1 MSLVHPGGEP
11 FIKYRKEE
19 TMKRLLALAVLL
31 VTFAGAQTT
40 YTLSEGSEARF
51 YIDEVLFGSDKTVEG
66 ITPDVTGDIQFDLA
80 NPATATVGTIT
91 INARTLVTDDD
102 RRNGQIQNRILQSAE
117 DQYQYI
123 TFEPT
128 SISGLPETAAVGDT
142 FNVQMTGNLTIRG
155 MTLEKTFDVAVTV
168 ASESELTG
176 LGTTTITHQEYELS
190 IPSVPIVASVED
202 EVRLEIAFNAV
213 AAN

>member
-1 MSLVHPGGEP
+1 
-11 FIKYRKEE
+11 
-19 TMKRLLALAVLL
+19 MKQFLAVAVLL
-31 VTFAGAQTT
+31 VAVSQAQTT
-40 YTLSEGSEARF
+40 YTLSEGSQARF
-51 YIDEVLFGSDKTVEG
+51 YINEVLFGSDKTVEG
-66 ITPDVTGDIQFDLA
+66 ITPDVAGEIQFDMA
-80 NPATATVGTIT
+80 SPSTATVGTIT
-91 INARTLVTDDD
+91 INARTLTTDDN

-128 SISGLPETAAVGDT
+128 SITGLPETVAVGDT

-155 MTLEKTFDVAVTV
+155 VTLEKTFDVAVTV
-168 ASESELTG
+168 ASESQLAG
-176 LGTTTITHQEYELS
+176 LGTTTITHQEFDLS

-202 EVRLEIAFNAV
+202 DVRLEIEFNAV

>member
-1 MSLVHPGGEP
+1 
-11 FIKYRKEE
+11 
-19 TMKRLLALAVLL
+19 MKKLLIFAVL
-31 VTFAGAQTT
+31 VVAFAQAQTT

-66 ITPDVTGDIQFDLA
+66 ITPDVAGEIQFDMA
-80 NPATATVGTIT
+80 NPAAATVSTIT
-91 INARTLVTDDD
+91 INARTLVTDDN

-128 SISGLPETAAVGDT
+128 SISGLPETVAVGDT

-155 MTLEKTFDVAVTV
+155 TTLEKTFDVAVTV
-168 ASESELTG
+168 ASETELTG
-176 LGTTTITHQEYELS
+176 LGTTTITHQEFDLS

-202 EVRLEIAFNAV
+202 EVRLELAFNAV

>member
-1 MSLVHPGGEP
+1 
-11 FIKYRKEE
+11 
-19 TMKRLLALAVLL
+19 MKKLLAFAVLF
-31 VTFAGAQTT
+31 VAFAQAQTT
-40 YTLSEGSEARF
+40 YTLSEGSQARF

-66 ITPDVTGDIQFDLA
+66 ITPDVTGEIQFDMA
-80 NPATATVGTIT
+80 NPAAAMVGTIT
-91 INARTLVTDDD
+91 INARTLTTDDD
-102 RRNGQIQNRILQSAE
+102 RRNGQIQNRILQSSE

-128 SISGLPETAAVGDT
+128 SISGLPETVAVGDT

-155 MTLEKTFDVAVTV
+155 VTLEKIFDVAVTV
-168 ASESELTG
+168 ASESQLTG
-176 LGTTTITHQEYELS
+176 LGTTTITHQEFELS

-202 EVRLEIAFNAV
+202 DVRLEIEFNAV

>member
-1 MSLVHPGGEP
+1 
-11 FIKYRKEE
+11 
-19 TMKRLLALAVLL
+19 MKQLLILTAFL
-31 VTFAGAQTT
+31 VTLAGAQTT

-51 YIDEVLFGSDKTVEG
+51 YIEEVLFGNDKTVEG
-66 ITPDVTGDIQFDLA
+66 ITPDVTGEIQFDLA
-80 NPATATVGTIT
+80 NPGAASVGVIT
-91 INARTLVTDDD
+91 INARDITTDDN

-117 DQYQYI
+117 DEFQYI

-128 SISGLPETAAVGDT
+128 SITGLPETVAVGDT
-142 FNVQMTGNLTIRG
+142 FNVQMTGNLTIKG

-168 ASESELTG
+168 ASETQLTG

-190 IPSVPIVASVED
+190 IPSVPIVAGVED
-202 EVRLEIAFNAV
+202 EVRLELEFSAV

>member
-1 MSLVHPGGEP
+1 
-11 FIKYRKEE
+11 
-19 TMKRLLALAVLL
+19 MKTLLAVAILL
-31 VTFAGAQTT
+31 VSVASAQTT
-40 YTLSEGSEARF
+40 YTLLEGSEARF
-51 YIDEVLFGSDKTVEG
+51 YIEEVLFGNDKTVEG
-66 ITPDVTGDIQFDLA
+66 ITPDVTGEIQFDLA
-80 NPATATVGTIT
+80 SPSTATVGTIT
-91 INARTLVTDDD
+91 INARTLSTDDN

-128 SISGLPETAAVGDT
+128 SITGLPETVAVGDT
-142 FNVQMTGNLTIRG
+142 FNVQMTGNLTIKG

-168 ASESELTG
+168 ASETNLTG

-202 EVRLEIAFNAV
+202 EVRLEIEFNAV

>member
-1 MSLVHPGGEP
+1 MKKLLV
-11 FIKYRKEE
+11 
-19 TMKRLLALAVLL
+19 LAVLV

-51 YIDEVLFGSDKTVEG
+51 YIEEVLFGSDKTVEG

-80 NPATATVGTIT
+80 SPSTATVGTIT
-91 INARTLVTDDD
+91 INARTLSTDDN

-117 DQYQYI
+117 DEFQYI
-123 TFEPT
+123 TFEPI
-128 SISGLPETAAVGDT
+128 SISGLPETVAVGDT
-142 FNVQMTGNLTIRG
+142 FNVQMTGNLTIKG

-168 ASESELTG
+168 ASEGQLTG
-176 LGTTTITHQEYELS
+176 LGSTTITHQEYELS

-202 EVRLEIAFNAV
+202 EVRLEIEFNAV

>member
-1 MSLVHPGGEP
+1 
-11 FIKYRKEE
+11 
-19 TMKRLLALAVLL
+19 MKKLLIFAVL
-31 VTFAGAQTT
+31 VVAFAQAQTT

-66 ITPDVTGDIQFDLA
+66 ITPDVAGEIQFDMA
-80 NPATATVGTIT
+80 NPAAATVSTIT
-91 INARTLVTDDD
+91 INARTLVTDDN

-128 SISGLPETAAVGDT
+128 SISGLPETVAVGDT

-155 MTLEKTFDVAVTV
+155 TTLEKTFDVAVTV
-168 ASESELTG
+168 VSETELTG
-176 LGTTTITHQEYELS
+176 LGTTTITHQEFDLS

-202 EVRLEIAFNAV
+202 EVRLELAFNAV

>member
-1 MSLVHPGGEP
+1 LKLEDGRKKLEDG
-11 FIKYRKEE
+11 RKEE
-19 TMKRLLALAVLL
+19 SMKQFLALAVLL

-51 YIDEVLFGSDKTVEG
+51 YINEVLLGNDKTVEG
-66 ITPDVTGDIQFDLA
+66 ITPDVTGDIQFDLGS
-80 NPATATVGTIT
+80 PATATVGTIT
-91 INARTLVTDDD
+91 INARTLTTDDN

-128 SISGLPETAAVGDT
+128 SISGLPETVAVGDT
-142 FNVQMTGNLTIRG
+142 FNVEMTGNLTIRG

-168 ASESELTG
+168 ASEAQLTG
-176 LGTTTITHQEYELS
+176 LGTTTITHQEFELS
-190 IPSVPIVASVED
+190 IPRVPLVASVED
-202 EVRLEIAFNAV
+202 DVRLEIEFNAV

>member
-1 MSLVHPGGEP
+1 
-11 FIKYRKEE
+11 
-19 TMKRLLALAVLL
+19 MKQLWVLAVVLLA
-31 VTFAGAQTT
+31 FAQAQTT

-66 ITPDVTGDIQFDLA
+66 ITPDVTGDIQMDLA
-80 NPATATVGTIT
+80 NPSAATVGTIT
-91 INARTLVTDDD
+91 INARTLTTDDN

-117 DQYQYI
+117 DEYQYI

-128 SISGLPETAAVGDT
+128 SITGLPETVAVGDT

-155 MTLEKTFDVAVTV
+155 VTLEKTFDVAVTV
-168 ASESELTG
+168 ASETELTG

-202 EVRLEIAFNAV
+202 EVRLEIEFNAV